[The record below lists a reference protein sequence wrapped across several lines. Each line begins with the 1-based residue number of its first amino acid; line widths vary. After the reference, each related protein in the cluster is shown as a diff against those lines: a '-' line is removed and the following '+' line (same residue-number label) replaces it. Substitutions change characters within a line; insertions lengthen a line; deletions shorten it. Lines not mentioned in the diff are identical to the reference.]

1 MTDVARTAGVSVAT
15 VSKVVNSRYGVSPAT
30 SAKVQRVIDELGFES
45 SLIARSLRSQKTNV
59 IGILVAEFEPFST
72 EILKGA
78 SLAITGTCYEL
89 LAYSGAGR
97 LGNQGGWERRYLS
110 RLGGTLIDGAVLVT
124 PTVVDAGRSF
134 PVVAIDPHT
143 GPSGLPTVDSDSLAG
158 AVMATE
164 HLVALGHR
172 RIGFL
177 GGRPDMESS
186 SQREAGFRQAMA
198 AAGLAVDPALVL
210 AADYLRQAAESAAT
224 TLLTGPDRP
233 TAIFAANDMS
243 ALGTIDVAHRLGL
256 DVPGDL
262 SVVGF
267 DDVPEAAATTPGLT
281 TVRQPIRQMG
291 VVAIELLV
299 ALLAGEDVGTAHV
312 RLPTELV
319 VRGTTSR
326 R

>member
-15 VSKVVNSRYGVSPAT
+15 VSKVVNSRYGVSAAT
-30 SAKVQRVIDELGFES
+30 SARVKQVIEELGFEA
-45 SLIARSLRSQKTNV
+45 SLIARSLRSQRTNV
-59 IGILVAEFEPFST
+59 IGILVAGFEPFST

-78 SLAITGTCYEL
+78 STAIAGTGYEL

-97 LGNQGGWERRYLS
+97 PGNQSGWERRYLA

-158 AVMATE
+158 AVAATE
-164 HLVALGHR
+164 HLLALGHR

-177 GGRPDMESS
+177 SGRPDLESS
-186 SQREAGFRQAMA
+186 NQREAGFRLAMT
-198 AAGLAVDPALVL
+198 AAGLRVDPGLVR
-210 AADYLRQAAESAAT
+210 AADYLRETAEGAAT
-224 TLLTGPDRP
+224 SLLTRPERP

-243 ALGTIDVAHRLGL
+243 ALGTIDVARRLGL

-267 DDVPEAAATTPGLT
+267 DDVPDAASATPGLT
-281 TVRQPIRQMG
+281 TVRQPIREMG

-299 ALLAGEDVGTAHV
+299 ALLAGEEVGTAQV

-319 VRGTTSR
+319 IRGTTGQV
-326 R
+326 